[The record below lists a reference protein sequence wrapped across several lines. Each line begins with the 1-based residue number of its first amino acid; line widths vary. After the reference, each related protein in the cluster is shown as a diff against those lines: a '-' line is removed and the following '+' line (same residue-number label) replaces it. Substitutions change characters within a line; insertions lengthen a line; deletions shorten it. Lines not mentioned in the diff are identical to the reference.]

1 MSHLQGIG
9 TLAAGVALGVLATS
23 SYFRLWNGRAASPDE
38 RGALLRFSPDLSTQT
53 IRSLDPQFAVCY
65 DRRTRVPLWTI
76 EHLTRETI
84 TMGKDVDRGKAVF
97 REDDRLHPYFRST
110 NQDYAGKIGNSSN
123 ERPFISM
130 LSKAR
135 VWTVVTSF
143 QVRIIDILKKA

>member
-23 SYFRLWNGRAASPDE
+23 SYFRLWNGRALPDE

-84 TMGKDVDRGKAVF
+84 TMGEGVDRGKAVF
-97 REDDRLHPYFRST
+97 REDAHLHPYFRST
-110 NQDYAGKIGNSSN
+110 NQDYYGTIEQKGN
-123 ERPFISM
+123 
-130 LSKAR
+130 
-135 VWTVVTSF
+135 V
-143 QVRIIDILKKA
+143 